1 MGFNFEQV
9 VAFSRA
15 TVCQCRRN
23 GAISFTTTR
32 PCSSNTAHWYDNA
45 RVPYR
50 SRHTHTLSPC
60 CSLCQALTTV
70 ASTLATFFL
79 ARRGGAQSVWRAA
92 PRRVRMALA
101 AMALGVVA
109 QVCVIVL

>member
-1 MGFNFEQV
+1 MAQFHSQRRGRAVPTPHTGTTMLVCRSV
-9 VAFSRA
+9 V
-15 TVCQCRRN
+15 V
-23 GAISFTTTR
+23 
-32 PCSSNTAHWYDNA
+32 
-45 RVPYR
+45 
-50 SRHTHTLSPC
+50 THTLSPY